1 MTLQSQTSNLLPG
14 FDHAEFDSNAVFRV
28 LLDAMSRPGRIYNLP
43 INITAPDGL
52 NTSSTAA
59 LLAMADMDTTVW
71 LSPACATNAATTHLK
86 FHCGSPIT
94 TDVSQA
100 DFAVARCD
108 EDLSFIAQLPVGT
121 AEYPDQSATLILM
134 VDDITDNSEMHL
146 RGPGIKDT
154 HSLDIKG
161 LPTAFHAWRAENHHL
176 FPCGVDVIFASS
188 TKIAALSRTTRIEV
202 K

>member
-1 MTLQSQTSNLLPG
+1 MTLQSQTSDLLPG
-14 FDHAEFDSNAVFRV
+14 FEHAAFDSNAVFRV
-28 LLDAMSRPGRIYNLP
+28 LLDAMSRPGRIYDLP

-52 NTSSTAA
+52 NTSATAA
-59 LLAMADMDTTVW
+59 LLAMADMDTAVW
-71 LSPACATNAATTHLK
+71 LSPACATNVATTHLK
-86 FHCGSPIT
+86 FHCGNPIT
-94 TDVSQA
+94 PDVSQA
-100 DFAVARCD
+100 DFAVARSD

-121 AEYPDQSATLILM
+121 AEYPDQSSTLILM
-134 VDDITDNSEMHL
+134 VDDITDSPEMHL

-161 LPTAFHAWRAENHHL
+161 LPAAFHAWRAENHHL
-176 FPCGVDVIFASS
+176 FPCGVDVIFATD